1 MGTAV
6 SEILQITK
14 KTGKRQNLIC
24 NLLPR
29 HLLPVC
35 IPLLHLPANKILMK
49 QSYTFLLI
57 TVLLLSCSNPERNNG
72 EEQEIT
78 TPTHTGIPAPPLLS
92 AALIA
97 EYPHDTS
104 AFTEGLQI
112 HNGKLYEGTGEEG
125 KSFIQVTDIKTGKVN
140 QKFPV
145 KDPAIFGEGINIF
158 KDKLY
163 QLTYQ
168 NNIVF
173 VYDLK
178 DLSKPVKTFPWQGE
192 GWGMTNNGTEL
203 IISDGGAAGNL
214 YFVNPENF
222 RVSHSVQVRDN
233 NGPVRYVNEL
243 EYIDG
248 FVYANVWGSTY
259 LIKID
264 PSNGQVV
271 GKIETSDMLRSFYS
285 TYPIQQMDNV
295 LNGIAYD
302 STAKKIY
309 ITGKNW
315 PKLFEIRLN

>member
-1 MGTAV
+1 MLPSFIVIG
-6 SEILQITK
+6 SLFSCNPDEK
-14 KTGKRQNLIC
+14 KVDDGQ
-24 NLLPR
+24 
-29 HLLPVC
+29 
-35 IPLLHLPANKILMK
+35 A
-49 QSYTFLLI
+49 
-57 TVLLLSCSNPERNNG
+57 
-72 EEQEIT
+72 T
-78 TPTHTGIPAPPLLS
+78 TPSATSTGIPAPAVLS
-92 AALIA
+92 AAVIA

-104 AFTEGLQI
+104 AFTEGLQV

-125 KSFIQVTDIKTGKVN
+125 RSFIQITDIKTGKVEN
-140 QKFPV
+140 KYPV
-145 KDPAIFGEGINIF
+145 KDPTIFGEGINVF

-168 NNIVF
+168 NHLVF

-178 DLSKPVKTFPWQGE
+178 DLSKPIKTFPWQSE

-203 IISDGGAAGNL
+203 IISDGGPAGNL
-214 YFVNPENF
+214 YFVNPDDF
-222 RVSHSVQVRDN
+222 RVSHSIQVRDN
-233 NGPVRYVNEL
+233 NGPVTYVNEL

-248 FVYANVWGSTY
+248 FIYANVWGRTH

-264 PSNGQVV
+264 PSNGHVT
-271 GKIETSDMLRSFYS
+271 GKIETADMLRSFYS

-302 STAKKIY
+302 STSKKIY

>member
-1 MGTAV
+1 MKQY
-6 SEILQITK
+6 I
-14 KTGKRQNLIC
+14 
-24 NLLPR
+24 
-29 HLLPVC
+29 
-35 IPLLHLPANKILMK
+35 LPAITILFFSCTNPDK
-49 QSYTFLLI
+49 DGNGGNTVI
-57 TVLLLSCSNPERNNG
+57 T
-72 EEQEIT
+72 Q
-78 TPTHTGIPAPPLLS
+78 PTTGIAAPVVIP

-112 HNGKLYEGTGEEG
+112 YNGKLYEGAGMEG
-125 KSFIQVTDIKTGKVN
+125 KSFIQITDIKTGRVEK
-140 QKFPV
+140 KYPV
-145 KDPAIFGEGINIF
+145 KDSTIFGEGINVF

-168 NNIVF
+168 NHVVF

-178 DLSKPVKTFPWQGE
+178 DPSKLITTFPWQGE

-203 IISDGGAAGNL
+203 IISDGQASGNL
-214 YFVNPENF
+214 YFVNPETF
-222 RVSHSVQVRDN
+222 RTNRIVPVTDN
-233 NGPVRYVNEL
+233 NGPVSNVNEL

-248 FVYANVWGSTY
+248 FIYANVWGTTH

-264 PSNGQVV
+264 PSSGHVV
-271 GKIETSDMLRSFYS
+271 GKIETADMLRSFYS
-285 TYPIQQMDNV
+285 TYPIEQMDNV

-302 STAKKIY
+302 STTKKMY

>member
-1 MGTAV
+1 
-6 SEILQITK
+6 
-14 KTGKRQNLIC
+14 
-24 NLLPR
+24 
-29 HLLPVC
+29 
-35 IPLLHLPANKILMK
+35 MK
-49 QSYTFLLI
+49 QLFTFCILTIILF
-57 TVLLLSCSNPERNNG
+57 SCADPGKPATESNDPAV
-72 EEQEIT
+72 
-78 TPTHTGIPAPPLLS
+78 TPSASSGVPAPPMLS
-92 AALIA
+92 ASVIA
-97 EYPHDTS
+97 EYPHDTN

-112 HNGKLYEGTGEEG
+112 HDGKLYEGTGGEG
-125 KSFIQVTDIKTGKVN
+125 NSFIQITDVKTGKAQN
-140 QKFPV
+140 KYPV
-145 KDPAIFGEGINIF
+145 KDATIFGEGINVF

-168 NNIVF
+168 NHLVF

-178 DLSKPVKTFPWQGE
+178 DLSKPIKTFPWNSE

-203 IISDGGAAGNL
+203 IISDGSAAGNL
-214 YFVNPENF
+214 YFVNPDNF
-222 RVSHSVQVRDN
+222 RVSHSIQVRDN
-233 NGPVRYVNEL
+233 NGPVMYVNEL

-248 FVYANVWGSTY
+248 FIYANVWGSTY

-271 GKIETSDMLRSFYS
+271 GKIETKDMLNSFYS
-285 TYPIQQMDNV
+285 SYPIQQMDNV